1 MTELLVALGLIAGVV
16 AAHELGFWLG
26 SLIRSA
32 DEPFDRQIALVR
44 TSTAALVA
52 FLIGFAFS
60 GAASRFIERLDIVV
74 KEANALGTAYLRA
87 DAIAEPQRGEL
98 KAALRE
104 YTADRVQLLSGEKRD
119 QIEPLLAKVS
129 GLHERMWRP
138 AIRATQDN
146 APLMA
151 VVLPPINEVID
162 ASRYGEKTLA
172 PSAHGGAFGDGGN
185 RRWPAGL
192 RQWSSGAPVFS
203 ARLRLRGGSCGRS
216 VDDYRP
222 GLSWHRHYWVEQSQ
236 SRGNLSCYEVS
247 VMAWCKPRPNTK
259 LVINLQTANLLD
271 LAVPPTFSPA
281 PITVNPAD
289 KGALRLCTS
298 DATVAF
304 TGPGPSSP
312 LAGIGGMSPSP
323 AGSSKR
329 GDYP

>member
-60 GAASRFIERLDIVV
+60 GAASRFIERLDIIV

-129 GLHERMWRP
+129 GLHQRMWRP
-138 AIRATQDN
+138 AIKATQDN

-162 ASRYGEKTLA
+162 LHSMHLA
-172 PSAHGGAFGDGGN
+172 LARRHLPLPLMAALLGTAAIGIGMLGFGNGRAG
-185 RRWPAGL
+185 RR
-192 RQWSSGAPVFS
+192 FS
-203 ARLRLRGGSCGRS
+203 
-216 VDDYRP
+216 
-222 GLSWHRHYWVEQSQ
+222 
-236 SRGNLSCYEVS
+236 
-247 VMAWCKPRPNTK
+247 
-259 LVINLQTANLLD
+259 LLD
-271 LAVPPTFSPA
+271 AVYAVVLAV
-281 PITVNPAD
+281 
-289 KGALRLCTS
+289 ALWMTIDL
-298 DATVAF
+298 DY
-304 TGPGPSSP
+304 P
-312 LAGIGGMSPSP
+312 GIGLIRVSNLPVAETFAAM
-323 AGSSKR
+323 R
-329 GDYP
+329 